1 VKAMAWRPPQNPL
14 DKPLEDAVADAIT
27 VDLIDGSVHVL
38 DRRDLA
44 RRAAL
49 DGFRQ
54 GIALAGKIVAEMAD
68 DHAFAGEEAKASV
81 LHEAV
86 EQIGTLPKD
95 VP

>member
-1 VKAMAWRPPQNPL
+1 MARIPPENPL
-14 DKPLEDAVADAIT
+14 DKPLEDAVADAIAS
-27 VDLIDGSVHVL
+27 DLIDGNVVVL

-54 GIALAGKIVAEMAD
+54 GVALAAQVVGEMAA
-68 DHAFAGEEAKASV
+68 DHGSDLLE
-81 LHEAV
+81 EAV
-86 EQIGTLPKD
+86 ERIRTLPDD